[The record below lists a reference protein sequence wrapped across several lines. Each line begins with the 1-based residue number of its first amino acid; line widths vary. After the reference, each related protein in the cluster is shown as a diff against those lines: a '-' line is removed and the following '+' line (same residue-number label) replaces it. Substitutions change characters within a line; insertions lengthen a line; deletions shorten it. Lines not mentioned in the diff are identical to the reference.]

1 MGQQVKD
8 CLNTN
13 ALPLFVDEVMGGDE
27 LLLRFGDPLKDSRTA
42 DIIVPPNYGTI
53 YTGSM
58 AKNAEHGGYNYSDT
72 NVGLLVS
79 IPGMHPASLGT
90 RSPGSQVGSRG
101 EDLPAAR
108 PWGWRE

>member
-1 MGQQVKD
+1 
-8 CLNTN
+8 
-13 ALPLFVDEVMGGDE
+13 MGGDE
-27 LLLRFGDPLKDSRTA
+27 LLLRFGDPLKDSRKA

-90 RSPGSQVGSRG
+90 RPPGSQVGSRG

-108 PWGWRE
+108 PWGWLE

>member
-90 RSPGSQVGSRG
+90 RPPGSQVGSRG